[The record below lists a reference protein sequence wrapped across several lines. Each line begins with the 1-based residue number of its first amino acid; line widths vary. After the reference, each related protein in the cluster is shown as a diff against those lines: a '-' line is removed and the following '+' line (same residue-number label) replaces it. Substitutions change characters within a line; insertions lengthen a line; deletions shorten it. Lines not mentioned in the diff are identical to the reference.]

1 MTELPQ
7 NIRKNV
13 LSLLGVTGEPSVELL
28 SRISELYSDLK
39 TMGTP
44 RSVWKIF
51 DVEAS
56 LGASVTFDGAFSLE
70 GASLA
75 SLLCDSKKAVL
86 MAVTLGASIDR
97 QLSRLQAAAMDD
109 AVIFDACASAEV
121 EAFCD
126 RVECEIAKSL
136 DSSSFLTMRF
146 SPGYGDVPLGESEK
160 ILSALAAQKSLG
172 LTVTKSG
179 MLFPTKSI
187 TAVTGI
193 TVSKQNRARPCSLC
207 GMGDDCIFK
216 KRGDTCGL

>member
-1 MTELPQ
+1 MEL
-7 NIRKNV
+7 V
-13 LSLLGVTGEPSVELL
+13 
-28 SRISELYSDLK
+28 SRISELYFDLK
-39 TMGTP
+39 TVETP

-51 DVEAS
+51 DVESS
-56 LGASVTFDGAFSLE
+56 LGAPVTFDGAFSLE

-75 SLLCDSKKAVL
+75 SLLRDSKKAVL

-126 RVECEIAKSL
+126 RVEGEIVENL

-193 TVSKQNRARPCSLC
+193 TGSKQNRARPCSLC

>member
-7 NIRKNV
+7 NIRKNI
-13 LSLLGVTGEPSVELL
+13 LRLLGVAGEPSVELI

-39 TMGTP
+39 TVETP

-51 DVEAS
+51 DVETS
-56 LGASVTFDGAFSLE
+56 LGTHVTFGGAFSLE

-75 SLLCDSKKAVL
+75 SLLRDSKKAVL
-86 MAVTLGASIDR
+86 TAVTLGASIDR
-97 QLSRLQAAAMDD
+97 QLSRLQATAMDD

-126 RVECEIAKSL
+126 RIEGEIAENL
-136 DSSSFLTMRF
+136 DCGSFLTMRF

-193 TVSKQNRARPCSLC
+193 TGSKQNRARPCYLC

-216 KRGDTCGL
+216 KRGDTCGI